1 MAKGKKTIRQDFAFF
16 QALLKFYADNRGT
29 IRKRYKQLSK
39 QMLDFNDPE
48 LRTDAFLRKPQF
60 EALEIYVFLKEF
72 GDNAHVHQLFQ
83 QWAKNEGIFSEF
95 QTTGADRK
103 GQGTLL
109 PFMELEGEEQ
119 YQAIFAK
126 LSERA
131 RSYPNYIFALTM
143 GLGKTILMATCIFYE
158 FLLANKFSKDT
169 RFCKNALVFA
179 PDKTVLQSLKEIQTF
194 DLANVV
200 PPEYANFLRSNLKF
214 HFLDDT
220 ASTIGAQDGSS
231 FNVIISNT
239 QKIILKRRSAA
250 PTATDMASF
259 MKCWAK
265 LRRKPTPIWQSTPGS
280 SASPVCRSSASMLM
294 RPTIR
299 WAPRSKRIWVRLGSG
314 LIDHNQ

>member
-16 QALLKFYADNRGT
+16 QALLQFYTSNRGT

-39 QMLDFNDPE
+39 QLLDFNDPE

-72 GDNAHVHQLFQ
+72 GDNVHVHQLFQ
-83 QWAKNEGIFSEF
+83 QWAKNEGLFADF

-109 PFMELEGEEQ
+109 PFMELEGEDQ

-169 RFCKNALVFA
+169 RFCKNAL
-179 PDKTVLQSLKEIQTF
+179 
-194 DLANVV
+194 
-200 PPEYANFLRSNLKF
+200 
-214 HFLDDT
+214 
-220 ASTIGAQDGSS
+220 
-231 FNVIISNT
+231 
-239 QKIILKRRSAA
+239 
-250 PTATDMASF
+250 
-259 MKCWAK
+259 
-265 LRRKPTPIWQSTPGS
+265 
-280 SASPVCRSSASMLM
+280 
-294 RPTIR
+294 
-299 WAPRSKRIWVRLGSG
+299 
-314 LIDHNQ
+314 